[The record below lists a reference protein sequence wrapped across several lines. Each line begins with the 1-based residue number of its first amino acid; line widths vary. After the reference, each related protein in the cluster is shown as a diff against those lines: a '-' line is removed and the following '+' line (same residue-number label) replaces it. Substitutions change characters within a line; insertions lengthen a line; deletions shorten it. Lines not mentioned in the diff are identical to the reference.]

1 MAGIFRRAY
10 FPPQKKRYA
19 QGSATADFEADAS
32 LGAITILGFA
42 PAVVGGTGVT
52 VTAGAPGAVTITG
65 YPPTF
70 GTGSGVTLTS
80 GLGAVT
86 ITGFAPAFV
95 SQPPALTPGLGT
107 VTIAGFAPAITG
119 IASVTLTP
127 ATAAVSITGHAP
139 TVTAP
144 GIVSVTGS
152 GDDGRAKWLAW
163 REQQRRKPKVTVAP
177 APSAIPPGTLSFMD
191 LIRYLEAE
199 RQTEMNRPPLSPA
212 EQALDDAEV
221 ERLLLEET

>member
-1 MAGIFRRAY
+1 MWVFRPPW
-10 FPPQKKRYA
+10 FPPQRRRYA
-19 QGSATADFEADAS
+19 QGSSTADFAANCG

-52 VTAGAPGAVTITG
+52 VTVGADAVTITG
-65 YPPTF
+65 YQPTF
-70 GTGSGVTLTS
+70 GTGSGVTATP
-80 GLGAVT
+80 GKGAVT

-95 SQPPALTPGLGT
+95 SQPPAMAPGLGA
-107 VTIAGFAPAITG
+107 VTITGFAPAIVG
-119 IASVTLTP
+119 IASVALTP
-127 ATAAVSITGHAP
+127 ATGAVSITGHAP

-144 GIVSVTGS
+144 GVVAVTGS
-152 GDDGRAKWLAW
+152 GDDARAKWLAW